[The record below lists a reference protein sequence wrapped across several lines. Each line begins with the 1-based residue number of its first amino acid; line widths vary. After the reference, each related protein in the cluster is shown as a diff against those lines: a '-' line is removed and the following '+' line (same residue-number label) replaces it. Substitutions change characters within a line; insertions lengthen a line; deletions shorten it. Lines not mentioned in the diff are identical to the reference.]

1 MTETGTV
8 TGRERVSESARERE
22 EAREIDRNI
31 NHVLYK
37 EEFIQ
42 IRKRRRTNKLKN
54 NIYVFIL
61 FTIQL
66 VTLRESKNN

>member
-1 MTETGTV
+1 M

-31 NHVLYK
+31 NQVIYK
-37 EEFIQ
+37 KEFTQ

-66 VTLRESKNN
+66 VTLRESKSN

>member
-1 MTETGTV
+1 MK
-8 TGRERVSESARERE
+8 GREREK
-22 EAREIDRNI
+22 AREIDGNI
-31 NHVLYK
+31 NQVIYK
-37 EEFIQ
+37 KEFIQ

-66 VTLRESKNN
+66 VTLRGSKSN

>member
-1 MTETGTV
+1 M

>member
-1 MTETGTV
+1 M

-31 NHVLYK
+31 NQVIYK
-37 EEFIQ
+37 KEFTQ

>member
-1 MTETGTV
+1 M
-8 TGRERVSESARERE
+8 TGRERELKGERE

-31 NHVLYK
+31 YQVIYK
-37 EEFIQ
+37 KEFIQ
-42 IRKRRRTNKLKN
+42 IRKIRRTNKLKH

-66 VTLRESKNN
+66 VTLRESKSN